1 MGRSFRS
8 REDPLQLVCWD
19 CIKLYQM
26 QSAQVDAGDWV
37 ATKMMG
43 NATTDIGTRIVP
55 LCHRSIATSS
65 SIRNAACIMYYH
77 ATIAINGST
86 FTFGIDGFILTAT
99 TITVARLFY
108 RDDHAPHHRVSS
120 EVLLSATSDVQQAVL
135 EQFRPKREGSAG
147 ESGRSRGW
155 GWGRGGGG
163 LQSDGACCSL
173 CFRIYSHNL

>member
-1 MGRSFRS
+1 MEPMGRSFRS
-8 REDPLQLVCWD
+8 REDPLQVVCWD
-19 CIKLYQM
+19 CIKLYQV

-55 LCHRSIATSS
+55 LCHCSIATSS

-108 RDDHAPHHRVSS
+108 RDDHAPHHR
-120 EVLLSATSDVQQAVL
+120 
-135 EQFRPKREGSAG
+135 
-147 ESGRSRGW
+147 ESSRGAAV
-155 GWGRGGGG
+155 GDKRRAASRLGAVPAQARRLCGRIGSFSGLGVGAGGGV
-163 LQSDGACCSL
+163 A
-173 CFRIYSHNL
+173 I